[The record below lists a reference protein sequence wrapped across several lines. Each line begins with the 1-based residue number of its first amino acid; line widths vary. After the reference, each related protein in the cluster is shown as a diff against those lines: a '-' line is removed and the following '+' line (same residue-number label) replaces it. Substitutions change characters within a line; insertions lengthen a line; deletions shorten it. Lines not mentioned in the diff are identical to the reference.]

1 MIMTHKLD
9 TGRKAII
16 TVAPVGSWT
25 TREMNPNLP
34 VSPEEIAAE
43 VCRSYDAGAA
53 IAHIHARDAMSHK
66 PTADPLTYREICN
79 AIKDS
84 CPDIII
90 QLSTGTG
97 AAKLALAP
105 EQRIEHVKMLRP
117 ELASLN
123 VGSLN
128 MHRSVFINSP
138 ETIEEFARTM
148 AELRVKPEFEVY
160 DSGMINN
167 VEQLIRKPGI
177 FPEPHAYGLVLGV
190 MGGIPATVKN
200 LVHMVDSLPD
210 HCIWQV
216 IAIGRHQIPLGA
228 VGLVMGGGIR
238 VGFED
243 NIYLRQGVL
252 AQSNA
257 QLVEKAADL
266 VVDLGRKV
274 ASPEDARQILQLR

>member
-1 MIMTHKLD
+1 MLTHKLD
-9 TGRKAII
+9 TGKKAII

-25 TREMNPNLP
+25 TKEMNPNLP
-34 VSPEEIAAE
+34 VTPEEIAAE
-43 VCRSYDAGAA
+43 VCRSHSAGAA
-53 IAHIHARDAMSHK
+53 IAHIHARDAISQK
-66 PTADPLTYREICN
+66 STADPSAYKEICD

-97 AAKLALAP
+97 AAKLPLSP

-117 ELASLN
+117 EFASLN

-148 AELRVKPEFEVY
+148 AELNVKPEFEVY

-167 VEQLIRKPGI
+167 VEQLIRRPGI

-200 LVHMVDSLPD
+200 LVHMVDSIPD
-210 HCIWQV
+210 HCLWQV

-252 AQSNA
+252 AESNA

-266 VVDLGRKV
+266 IVQLGRNV
-274 ASPEDARQILQLR
+274 ASSEEARQILQLS